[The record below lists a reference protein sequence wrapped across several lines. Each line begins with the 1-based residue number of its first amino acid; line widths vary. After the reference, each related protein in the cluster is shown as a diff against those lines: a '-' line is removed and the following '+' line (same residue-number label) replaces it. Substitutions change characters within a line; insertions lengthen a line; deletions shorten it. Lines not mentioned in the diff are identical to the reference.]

1 LTVFTKTISNT
12 LRLYGV
18 EPHNKW
24 GALIW
29 GIDVWGQR
37 DIEWT
42 DYKRYSNTL
51 TVSSTQG
58 FKVSHQVSE
67 NVFFDT
73 IISRQYSYKISENL
87 NVGSSISAIY
97 RLNNGWYSQR
107 GDTTNALSFPINN
120 FSQVVDPTDN
130 WSVVSSTTTTWSRL

>member
-29 GIDVWGQR
+29 GTDVWGQR
-37 DIEWT
+37 DVEWT

-58 FKVSHQVSE
+58 FKVSHKVSE

-73 IISRQYSYKISENL
+73 IISRQYSYKISESFNI
-87 NVGSSISAIY
+87 NSAIGSVY
-97 RLNNGWYSQR
+97 RVNNGWYSQK
-107 GDTTNALSFPINN
+107 GDTINALSFPTNT
-120 FSQVVDPTDN
+120 FSKVDDPTDN
-130 WSVVSSTTTTWSRL
+130 WTIVSSTTTTWSLL